1 MLRKSPGFTTVAV
14 TTLAL
19 AIGEN
24 AVVFGILNALL
35 IRPLNVP
42 DAQSLWGPE
51 RGPEKAVNQVVSRL
65 PRLTHREVLHATL
78 GRAVRLLAFGSV
90 VGLILGL
97 LATGVL
103 TSIVYQA
110 TPGDPLVLA
119 GVVMA
124 MALIG
129 GLATWVPAKRV
140 LGLNRL
146 ILLARNKTCA

>member
-1 MLRKSPGFTTVAV
+1 
-14 TTLAL
+14 
-19 AIGEN
+19 
-24 AVVFGILNALL
+24 
-35 IRPLNVP
+35 
-42 DAQSLWGPE
+42 
-51 RGPEKAVNQVVSRL
+51 
-65 PRLTHREVLHATL
+65 
-78 GRAVRLLAFGSV
+78 

-129 GLATWVPAKRV
+129 VLATWVPAKRV

>member
-51 RGPEKAVNQVVSRL
+51 RGPEKAVNQSYPDYLDLHTARFSML
-65 PRLTHREVLHATL
+65 PWDV
-78 GRAVRLLAFGSV
+78 
-90 VGLILGL
+90 
-97 LATGVL
+97 
-103 TSIVYQA
+103 Q
-110 TPGDPLVLA
+110 
-119 GVVMA
+119 
-124 MALIG
+124 
-129 GLATWVPAKRV
+129 
-140 LGLNRL
+140 
-146 ILLARNKTCA
+146 